1 MPARWDRR
9 LTHRTDALSIAGV
22 GVLAVFC
29 CAALPVVVAF
39 VGGLT
44 IGALLGGG
52 LFVCVLVGA
61 TAALVVRVRRRRACS
76 PTATGRTRP

>member
-1 MPARWDRR
+1 MR
-9 LTHRTDALSIAGV
+9 RTDALSVAGV

-29 CAALPVVVAF
+29 CALPAAIAF

-44 IGALLGGG
+44 VGALLGRG

>member
-1 MPARWDRR
+1 MR
-9 LTHRTDALSIAGV
+9 RTDALSIAGV

-29 CAALPVVVAF
+29 CAALPAAVAF

-44 IGALLGGG
+44 VAGLLGDG
-52 LFVCVLVGA
+52 LFVCVLVVGA
-61 TAALVVRVRRRRACS
+61 TAALVVRVRQRRAGS